1 MRVRLSVAF
10 VTALLAGAVG
20 LPGPAFAHKPVPDPL
35 AKATA
40 TVAPAVMFVEVN
52 WRGQLRDRSTG
63 QVYAD
68 SDLALTIRCS
78 GFGVSSDGYLIT
90 AGRCVDPADAM
101 LVFAPAL
108 TDRYVRSGRITEANR
123 TQFLGNLFVNAAI
136 EGATPDAPPVRQV
149 FVQRDS
155 AEPGRTTGEAF
166 PAKVVEEQEAALGDL
181 ALLKVE
187 KSNLPMVALNK
198 GADPAVGTDVLAIGY
213 PTAQPNE
220 DSANQVTRTGSVSA
234 LVTEAG
240 RSTVQT
246 DAAVALGMEGGPLV
260 NLNGEVV
267 GMLSHPPYGAGP
279 PTVAVSST
287 AIAAELQRHGV
298 HNDLGKLDKDWR
310 DGLDAYYA
318 GHYSDAIAKFDAV
331 LAVVPS
337 HTQAQ
342 EYQQKAVTL
351 RQAEGEP
358 TDNHLL
364 LYVGA
369 GIAILVLLV
378 ALLLFLRARRRR
390 PAPAPASAE
399 PSDPPAPSDA
409 PADPAAQTSAAPVF
423 RPATDEPQAE
433 PTAGRPVTAGAPSF
447 SASPV
452 PGVPV
457 AEPPASVPTAPVFA
471 EPVLPGAPVSAEARP
486 AQARRPLPSLVY
498 CSNCGLAAAP
508 GTEACATC
516 GQRFP

>member
-1 MRVRLSVAF
+1 
-10 VTALLAGAVG
+10 
-20 LPGPAFAHKPVPDPL
+20 
-35 AKATA
+35 
-40 TVAPAVMFVEVN
+40 
-52 WRGQLRDRSTG
+52 
-63 QVYAD
+63 
-68 SDLALTIRCS
+68 
-78 GFGVSSDGYLIT
+78 
-90 AGRCVDPADAM
+90 
-101 LVFAPAL
+101 
-108 TDRYVRSGRITEANR
+108 
-123 TQFLGNLFVNAAI
+123 
-136 EGATPDAPPVRQV
+136 
-149 FVQRDS
+149 
-155 AEPGRTTGEAF
+155 
-166 PAKVVEEQEAALGDL
+166 VVEEQEAALGDL

-279 PTVAVSST
+279 PTVAVAST

-390 PAPAPASAE
+390 PPPALSSPEPAAPAGV
-399 PSDPPAPSDA
+399 
-409 PADPAAQTSAAPVF
+409 APVF
-423 RPATDEPQAE
+423 KPPADNSPAD
-433 PTAGRPVTAGAPSF
+433 RPVTGGVSAVPSF

-457 AEPPASVPTAPVFA
+457 AEPPTSAPATPLFA
-471 EPVLPGAPVSAEARP
+471 EPVLPGAPVSAGARP

>member
-1 MRVRLSVAF
+1 
-10 VTALLAGAVG
+10 
-20 LPGPAFAHKPVPDPL
+20 
-35 AKATA
+35 
-40 TVAPAVMFVEVN
+40 
-52 WRGQLRDRSTG
+52 
-63 QVYAD
+63 
-68 SDLALTIRCS
+68 
-78 GFGVSSDGYLIT
+78 
-90 AGRCVDPADAM
+90 
-101 LVFAPAL
+101 VF
-108 TDRYVRSGRITEANR
+108 
-123 TQFLGNLFVNAAI
+123 
-136 EGATPDAPPVRQV
+136 
-149 FVQRDS
+149 
-155 AEPGRTTGEAF
+155 
-166 PAKVVEEQEAALGDL
+166 
-181 ALLKVE
+181 
-187 KSNLPMVALNK
+187 
-198 GADPAVGTDVLAIGY
+198 AIGY

-220 DSANQVTRTGSVSA
+220 DSANPVTRTGSVSA

-246 DAAVALGMEGGPLV
+246 DAAVAAGMEGGPLA

-279 PTVAVSST
+279 PTVAVSAT

-298 HNDLGKLDKDWR
+298 HNDLGKVDKDWR

-337 HTQAQ
+337 HSQAQ

-390 PAPAPASAE
+390 PS
-399 PSDPPAPSDA
+399 PSPAPSSPVAVPSSAEAARSSAEAA
-409 PADPAAQTSAAPVF
+409 PADPAAPESVAPVF
-423 RPATDEPQAE
+423 KPPADNSPAD
-433 PTAGRPVTAGAPSF
+433 RPVAGGVSAAPSF

-457 AEPPASVPTAPVFA
+457 AEPPTSVPATPLFA
-471 EPVLPGAPVSAEARP
+471 EPVLPGAPVSAGARP
-486 AQARRPLPSLVY
+486 SPARRPLPSLVY

-508 GTEACATC
+508 DTEACATC